1 MLKIV
6 PDPPIPS
13 FEDLLTYAAEHLTCA
28 QFLTRKITRVHPGS
42 VHHEQLLAA
51 ANDLQTIYD
60 AWNRCSGRP
69 KRAIEPWRKTMRL
82 CQSDAHG
89 TGVLA

>member
-6 PDPPIPS
+6 PDPPAPS
-13 FEDLLTYAAEHLTCA
+13 FEDLLIYAAEHLTCA

-51 ANDLQTIYD
+51 ANDLQKIY
-60 AWNRCSGRP
+60 
-69 KRAIEPWRKTMRL
+69 ERL
-82 CQSDAHG
+82 EQMLGQTQTCH
-89 TGVLA
+89 